1 MEEQGPKLRRP
12 APGRRAPEGRLNV
25 ARLAVWLVLALVLGA
40 GGWALFGLKNRS
52 ATGRGAGDAP
62 LSSETEAGLRR
73 VVLFFADHNA
83 ESLVQERHE
92 VPFGNTLEENVETV
106 LRAWAR
112 GPQDPEALAVVPA
125 QVRITQAF
133 FDEED
138 ATLYV
143 DFNTALVT
151 QLPGGSAAEFHLLG
165 ALVRTVGA
173 NFPEVTSVQILVDGQ
188 PVDSLAGHYDT
199 SGPLRVAAWQ

>member
-1 MEEQGPKLRRP
+1 
-12 APGRRAPEGRLNV
+12 
-25 ARLAVWLVLALVLGA
+25 
-40 GGWALFGLKNRS
+40 
-52 ATGRGAGDAP
+52 
-62 LSSETEAGLRR
+62 
-73 VVLFFADHNA
+73 
-83 ESLVQERHE
+83 
-92 VPFGNTLEENVETV
+92 
-106 LRAWAR
+106 
-112 GPQDPEALAVVPA
+112 
-125 QVRITQAF
+125 
-133 FDEED
+133 
-138 ATLYV
+138 V

>member
-1 MEEQGPKLRRP
+1 MEEQGPVRRRP
-12 APGRRAPEGRLNV
+12 APGKRAAESRPSF
-25 ARLAVWLVLALVLGA
+25 ARIAVWLVLALVLGA
-40 GGWALFGLKNRS
+40 GGWALFGLKNR
-52 ATGRGAGDAP
+52 ATPGGAGDAALAP
-62 LSSETEAGLRR
+62 ESEAGLRR

-112 GPQDPEALAVVPA
+112 GPQDAEALAVVPA

-199 SGPLRVAAWQ
+199 SGPLRVAAGQ